1 MTLAIDFVDIN
12 DDYRISNHGEV
23 YSLKSGRYLQ
33 PQIMKNGYLKTSYKI
48 GSSTLIHRLVAEA
61 FIPNP
66 NKFSEVNHKDGNKR
80 NNRADNLE
88 WVTPKGN
95 MAHAVA
101 QGLMSRKGENHKMV
115 KLTEADVI
123 AIRGSLLTGNA
134 LAEKYSV
141 SIGLISMIINNKR
154 WKHI

>member
-1 MTLAIDFVDIN
+1 MTIDFVEIN
-12 DDYRISNHGEV
+12 DSYRIYYHGAV
-23 YSLKSGRYLQ
+23 YSLKSGRYLI
-33 PQIMKNGYLKTSYKI
+33 PQKMKNGYLRTSFRI
-48 GSSTLIHRLVAEA
+48 GNSVLIHRLVAEA

-66 NKFSEVNHKDGNKR
+66 GKLPEVNHKNGDKAD
-80 NNRADNLE
+80 NRAENLE
-88 WVTPKGN
+88 WVSPKGN
-95 MAHAVA
+95 MKHAVES
-101 QGLMSRKGENHKMV
+101 GLMSRKGENHKMV